1 MPVFIF
7 NQMVEYYPSHTDA
20 VFRALADPTRR
31 DILRTLAL
39 RERTVN
45 ELAQPYQMSLA
56 AVSKHI
62 KVLEAARL
70 VRRQVQGRTHTCY
83 LNPEPLEAVREWMRF
98 YERFWVRRLDALADA
113 LAAGSE
119 AEAGTGTHS
128 SSSGTGPD
136 HEIHPPS
143 KNDS

>member
-1 MPVFIF
+1 
-7 NQMVEYYPSHTDA
+7 MVEYSPSHTDA
-20 VFRALADPTRR
+20 IFRALADPTRR
-31 DILRTLAL
+31 HILRTLAL

-62 KVLEAARL
+62 KVLEAAQL

-113 LAAGSE
+113 LAADVAVAVAVGSE

-128 SSSGTGPD
+128 SSSGLDPD